1 MSSKRG
7 RISNSFE
14 DKILFSNIGARITLL
29 QKEKKINGIELSHK
43 LGITPQALSSMFV
56 RLRKGEGVEIP
67 TLYRVAKAL
76 DVDLKDFF

>member
-56 RLRKGEGVEIP
+56 R
-67 TLYRVAKAL
+67 
-76 DVDLKDFF
+76 